1 MIALHATR
9 AFQNKLLYYD
19 YMKKFLAREILIG
32 AGVLGAL
39 ILEYLVLSA
48 LFGYDVSDQY
58 LGLSL
63 RIILILVYGI
73 ISIFMVI
80 KWSIGILKSNDS
92 WLIFKIISYHI

>member
-1 MIALHATR
+1 MR
-9 AFQNKLLYYD
+9 AFENKFLYYD

-63 RIILILVYGI
+63 RIISILVYGI
-73 ISIFMVI
+73 RPLFMAI
-80 KWSIGILKSNDS
+80 KWSIGVLKSNDV
-92 WLIFKIISYHI
+92 

>member
-1 MIALHATR
+1 
-9 AFQNKLLYYD
+9 
-19 YMKKFLAREILIG
+19 MKKFLTREILIG

-48 LFGYDVSDQY
+48 LFGYDVRDQY

>member
-1 MIALHATR
+1 
-9 AFQNKLLYYD
+9 
-19 YMKKFLAREILIG
+19 MKKFLAREILIG

-63 RIILILVYGI
+63 RIIYDTGVRDQAPIYG
-73 ISIFMVI
+73 
-80 KWSIGILKSNDS
+80 D
-92 WLIFKIISYHI
+92 

>member
-48 LFGYDVSDQY
+48 LFGYGVSDQY

-73 ISIFMVI
+73 RPLSIAI
-80 KWSIGILKSNDS
+80 TWSIGVLKSNDN
-92 WLIFKIISYHI
+92 